1 MPNHCSNN
9 LTITGPPDKV
19 KEFIEDVDEKKG
31 IFGTYMP
38 IPKELK
44 NSVSGSVESGIVRI
58 QEEVNGKT
66 EYKDLSAEESAAIF
80 KKHGACNWY
89 DWCIENYGT
98 KWGDYELYHEDGQNW
113 FGFDSAWSPPIE
125 GLEKLSNMF
134 PDLTFDLEYDEPGMC
149 FAGQNIFKNGSNT
162 EVWYDDNYTHPD
174 LIDEEVYEIDWKELP
189 TPQITF
195 EGYCKFCRQK
205 LEYGQCKKCGA
216 PQG

>member
-1 MPNHCSNN
+1 
-9 LTITGPPDKV
+9 
-19 KEFIEDVDEKKG
+19 
-31 IFGTYMP
+31 
-38 IPKELK
+38 
-44 NSVSGSVESGIVRI
+44 
-58 QEEVNGKT
+58 
-66 EYKDLSAEESAAIF
+66 
-80 KKHGACNWY
+80 
-89 DWCIENYGT
+89 
-98 KWGDYELYHEDGQNW
+98 
-113 FGFDSAWSPPIE
+113 
-125 GLEKLSNMF
+125 MF

>member
-9 LTITGPPDKV
+9 LTITGPPEKV
-19 KEFIEDVDEKKG
+19 KEFIEGVDEKKG

-66 EYKDLSAEESAAIF
+66 EYKDLSAEESAAII

-98 KWGDYELYHEDGQNW
+98 YMENLSRVFHKTGKRTQGED
-113 FGFDSAWSPPIE
+113 
-125 GLEKLSNMF
+125 
-134 PDLTFDLEYDEPGMC
+134 
-149 FAGQNIFKNGSNT
+149 
-162 EVWYDDNYTHPD
+162 
-174 LIDEEVYEIDWKELP
+174 
-189 TPQITF
+189 
-195 EGYCKFCRQK
+195 
-205 LEYGQCKKCGA
+205 
-216 PQG
+216 